1 MTCDVWSTCPLLR
14 ARSGRRRV
22 KAAVWTTPTGALWRG
37 ECRVIYTLGPW
48 ALAPCLVRCIIY
60 TRGISHMYS
69 VVKCVCFRN
78 KKLFQL
84 STHTFRKLSC
94 APGPALCGGRR
105 PAAPARARGLRPCV
119 PLRGAP
125 APPSATV
132 TRHGRAPPCRVSHLS
147 LTHCSVSL
155 YNSRTYLSSLS

>member
-22 KAAVWTTPTGALWRG
+22 KAAVWTTQTVALWRG

-60 TRGISHMYS
+60 TRGISDMYS
-69 VVKCVCFRN
+69 VVKCVCFR
-78 KKLFQL
+78 KKKKAFSALDL
-84 STHTFRKLSC
+84 HVSKTFLRAGARAVRRPAPRGPGPRARPAAMC
-94 APGPALCGGRR
+94 ASARRPGPAVCHRYAPR
-105 PAAPARARGLRPCV
+105 PS
-119 PLRGAP
+119 
-125 APPSATV
+125 PPVS
-132 TRHGRAPPCRVSHLS
+132 RVS